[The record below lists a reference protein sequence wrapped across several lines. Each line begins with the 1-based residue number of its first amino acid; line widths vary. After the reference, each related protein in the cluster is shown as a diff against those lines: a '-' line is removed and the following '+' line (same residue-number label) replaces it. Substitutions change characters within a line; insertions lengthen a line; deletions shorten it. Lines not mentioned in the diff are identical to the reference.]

1 MKKNSQKIK
10 KSVIDKLLIATIIT
24 TIIVTILSFSK
35 YNATIAGNTNAKV
48 AVPVIT
54 FEEKTAIFD
63 ITASPSMATKEYIF
77 YVSNSGES
85 LKTDTT
91 MTYTIG
97 VESLGNLPL
106 EFELYTYENET
117 CGDTN
122 LFKSNGKITD
132 KINMGLS
139 EKITHPYI
147 LKISW
152 SENQKSYKF
161 SKVADYVQIVVNS
174 EQVD

>member
-1 MKKNSQKIK
+1 MKM
-10 KSVIDKLLIATIIT
+10 KL
-24 TIIVTILSFSK
+24 
-35 YNATIAGNTNAKV
+35 
-48 AVPVIT
+48 
-54 FEEKTAIFD
+54 
-63 ITASPSMATKEYIF
+63 
-77 YVSNSGES
+77 
-85 LKTDTT
+85 
-91 MTYTIG
+91 
-97 VESLGNLPL
+97 
-106 EFELYTYENET
+106 

-132 KINMGLS
+132 IINMGLS